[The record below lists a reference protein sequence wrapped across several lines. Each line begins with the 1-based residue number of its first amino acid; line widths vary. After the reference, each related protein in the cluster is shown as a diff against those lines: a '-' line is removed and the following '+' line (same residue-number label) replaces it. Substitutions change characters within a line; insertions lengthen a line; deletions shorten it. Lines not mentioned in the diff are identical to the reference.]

1 MLEEPRRHE
10 PVSITSL
17 LHKLLLSCTVY
28 SFMALWNSV
37 SVQKLSKKLTTKI
50 LCFCKHFWNKSVWI
64 LLSHSYFSRFSF
76 RASYQEQDRRN
87 GKSRIMV
94 QQNSSWPLRAL
105 LHTVLCEWATTVWST
120 EQFKPHKIYL
130 STNTRESQGILWYN
144 VRWRCWNSSLFSLQ
158 VSSKFWWQWS
168 RPGKMASRTRY
179 FIGDNEIMFHSD

>member
-94 QQNSSWPLRAL
+94 QQNSSWPLRAFL
-105 LHTVLCEWATTVWST
+105 T
-120 EQFKPHKIYL
+120 QFFVNGQPPFGLRNNLNPIKYICQQIPGSHRVFYGTMFDGDAGIAVYSAYKL
-130 STNTRESQGILWYN
+130 AANFDGNGAGQARWHQEPGIL
-144 VRWRCWNSSLFSLQ
+144 SETT
-158 VSSKFWWQWS
+158 K
-168 RPGKMASRTRY
+168 
-179 FIGDNEIMFHSD
+179 

>member
-37 SVQKLSKKLTTKI
+37 SVQKLSKKLTKKI
-50 LCFCKHFWNKSVWI
+50 LCFCKHFWNKSVSI

-76 RASYQEQDRRN
+76 RASYQEQDQRN

-105 LHTVLCEWATTVWST
+105 LHTFLCEWATTVWST
-120 EQFKPHKIYL
+120 EQFKPIKYICQQIPGSHRVFYGTLFDGDAGIAVYSAYKL
-130 STNTRESQGILWYN
+130 AANFDGNGAGQARWHQEPGIL
-144 VRWRCWNSSLFSLQ
+144 SETT
-158 VSSKFWWQWS
+158 K
-168 RPGKMASRTRY
+168 
-179 FIGDNEIMFHSD
+179 

>member
-105 LHTVLCEWATTVWST
+105 LHTILCEWATTVWST

-130 STNTRESQGILWYN
+130 STNTRESQGIYGTMFDGDAGIAVYSAYKLAAN
-144 VRWRCWNSSLFSLQ
+144 FDGNGAGQARWHQ
-158 VSSKFWWQWS
+158 E
-168 RPGKMASRTRY
+168 PGILSETTK
-179 FIGDNEIMFHSD
+179 

>member
-76 RASYQEQDRRN
+76 RASYQEQDQRN

-105 LHTVLCEWATTVWST
+105 LHTILCEWELRNNLNPIKYICQQIPGSHRVFYGTMFDGDAGIAVYSAYKLAANFDGNGAGQARWHQ
-120 EQFKPHKIYL
+120 EP
-130 STNTRESQGILWYN
+130 GIL
-144 VRWRCWNSSLFSLQ
+144 SE
-158 VSSKFWWQWS
+158 K
-168 RPGKMASRTRY
+168 PK
-179 FIGDNEIMFHSD
+179 